1 MVEKQNAN
9 PVQSGLILSSFTT
22 RFQGIGLLASSVM
35 PVPFVISNVDWI
47 YFESHLLEM
56 PGGNGVIKWQIC
68 TSYISMLVI

>member
-1 MVEKQNAN
+1 MMEKQNAN

-35 PVPFVISNVDWI
+35 PVPFVVSNVDWI

-56 PGGNGVIKWQIC
+56 PGGNGVKKWQIC
-68 TSYISMLVI
+68 TSSDTVC